1 MDLNL
6 ENNNPNINRGR
17 IIYHESLIDDLQS
30 YLKQNV
36 ERLYQDPAEI
46 IEKNHFAM

>member
-6 ENNNPNINRGR
+6 ENNNLNINRGK
-17 IIYHESLIDDLQS
+17 IIYHEALIDDLQN

-46 IEKNHFAM
+46 IEKKEFL